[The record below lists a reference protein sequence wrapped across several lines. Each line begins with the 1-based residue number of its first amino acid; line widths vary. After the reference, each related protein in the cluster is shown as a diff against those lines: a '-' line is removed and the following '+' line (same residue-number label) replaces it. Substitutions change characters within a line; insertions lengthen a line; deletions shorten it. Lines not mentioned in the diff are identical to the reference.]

1 MERAPGHRAYR
12 STIRTS
18 LRSGGVFVVSEHILC
33 ALPCV
38 PLGYNGD
45 LKGGVL
51 GKPSQSWT
59 RKMRI
64 NVLIK

>member
-1 MERAPGHRAYR
+1 MERAPGHHACC
-12 STIRTS
+12 SAIQTS

-51 GKPSQSWT
+51 GKPSRSRA

-64 NVLIK
+64 SVLIK